1 MIPEAKNTAVAQAL
15 QKAFGVTELEDILT
29 LTAGLTS
36 ALIYRIVIR
45 GCPYLLRI
53 ITRTDAMN
61 DPTRQFACMKSAAD
75 AGLAP
80 RVWYTS
86 IEDRI
91 SITDFVEVR
100 SFSAEEAVVRL
111 ASTLQALHALPPFP
125 RLMGYLDTVN
135 EFIRR
140 F

>member
-36 ALIYRIVIR
+36 ALIYRIVIQ
-45 GCPYLLRI
+45 GCPYLLRM

-111 ASTLQALHALPPFP
+111 ASTLQALPALPPFP